1 MKVILLSGGSGK
13 RLWPLSNDARAK
25 QFLKMLPAPDGDKES
40 MMQRIVRQI
49 RQANLADEIIVTT
62 RSSHRDAIELQL
74 GSLVTMVI
82 EPAQRHTF
90 PAIALACSHLA
101 ANGCDPN
108 EPILVMPCDSF
119 VNLDYYQ
126 SLSQMAEVVA
136 SGQADLALLGVPPVH
151 PSTKYGY
158 ILPSSNEPISPVKH
172 FKEKPYVEEAQKL
185 IAQGALWNCG
195 VFAFRLEFLL
205 KFIQKVMPG
214 ATLDTLLARYAQLPL
229 ASFDCVVAERID
241 SIAVVRYNGQ
251 WKDLG
256 TWNTLTDELQ
266 DRVHGNVKTDSCSN
280 TYIVN
285 ELGTPLVV
293 IGAKDLVIAATPD
306 GLLVSDRKMSE
317 NLKYMVDDIH
327 TRPMF
332 ETRRWGKYNVIDSVE
347 YPDGYCAL
355 TKRLTLNPGKNISY
369 QRHSCRDELWTFVD
383 GDGEIVLDGQRKPV
397 HRGDVINIPRGMMH
411 GLRAFTPLT
420 FIEVQSGTNLIEEDI
435 ERFPFT
441 W

>member
-1 MKVILLSGGSGK
+1 MKIILLSGGSGK

-49 RQANLADEIIVTT
+49 RQADLADEIIVTT
-62 RSSHRDAIELQL
+62 RSSQRDAIELQL
-74 GSLVTMVI
+74 DNLVTTLI
-82 EPAQRHTF
+82 EPGQRNTF
-90 PAIALACSHLA
+90 PATALACSHLA
-101 ANGCDPN
+101 AKGCSPD
-108 EPILVMPCDSF
+108 EPIIVMPCDSF
-119 VNLDYYQ
+119 VNADYYQ
-126 SLSQMAEVVA
+126 SLSQMAEIVA
-136 SGQADLALLGVPPVH
+136 SGQADLALLGVTPVH

-158 ILPSSNEPISPVKH
+158 ILPADSEQVATVKR
-172 FKEKPYVEEAQKL
+172 FKEKPYFDEAQRL
-185 IAQGALWNCG
+185 IAEGALWNCG
-195 VFAFRLEFLL
+195 VFAFRLGFLL
-205 KFIQKVMPG
+205 DFIQKVMPG
-214 ATLDTLLARYAQLPL
+214 ANFDTLMARYAQLPL

-241 SIAVVRYNGQ
+241 SMAVVRYNGQ

-256 TWNTLTDELQ
+256 TWNTLTEELEA
-266 DRVHGNVKTDSCSN
+266 RVHGNVKTDSCRN
-280 TYIVN
+280 TYIIN
-285 ELGTPLVV
+285 ELGIPLVV
-293 IGAKDLVIAATPD
+293 IGAQDLVVAATPD

-327 TRPMF
+327 ARPMF

-369 QRHSCRDELWTFVD
+369 QRHSCRDELWTFID
-383 GDGEIVLDGQRKPV
+383 GEGEIVLDGQRKPV
-397 HRGDVINIPRGMMH
+397 RRGDVINIPRGMMH
-411 GLRAFTPLT
+411 GLRASTPLT